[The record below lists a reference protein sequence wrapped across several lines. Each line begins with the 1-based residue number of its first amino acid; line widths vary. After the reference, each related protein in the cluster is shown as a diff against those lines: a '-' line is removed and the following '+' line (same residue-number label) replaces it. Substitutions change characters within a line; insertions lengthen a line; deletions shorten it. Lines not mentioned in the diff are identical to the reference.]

1 MKRICVVT
9 GSRADYGL
17 LRRLMLLLREDQAF
31 ELQVLA
37 TGTHLAPSFGLTVQ
51 EISADGLPVDA
62 RVEILLDADTAI
74 GISKSMGLGLIGFA
88 DVYARLRPDLLL
100 VLGDRFEIFS
110 AVAAAHVARIPVAH
124 IHGGELTE
132 GAFDDALRHAITKM
146 SQLHFVA
153 TDSYRN
159 RVIQLGEQPERVFNV
174 GGLGVDA
181 IAHSSLMDRTTLEMS
196 LGYSFGKKNLLITFH
211 PATLSLNDAEIEMR
225 ELLAALTELQDTHLI
240 FTLPNADTQGRALG
254 QLVRDFVK
262 QHPRALAYT
271 SLGQQRYLS
280 CLAQV
285 DGVVGNS
292 SSGLLEAPALKKGTI
307 NIGNRQNGRLLATSV
322 INCAPERCAIATSL
336 AHLYT
341 PAFQASLVNI
351 EHPYG
356 KPGASERI
364 QQHLHRIDWATLSEK
379 RFYDLTPTI
388 NNE

>member
-1 MKRICVVT
+1 MTKRICVVT
-9 GSRADYGL
+9 GSRSDYGL
-17 LRRLMLLLREDQAF
+17 LRRLMLLLRDDPAF

-37 TGTHLAPSFGLTVQ
+37 TGTHLTPSFGLTVQ
-51 EISADGLPVDA
+51 EILQDSLPVDA

-74 GISKSMGLGLIGFA
+74 GISKSMGLGLISFA
-88 DVYARLRPDLLL
+88 EVYARLLPDLLL

-110 AVAAAHVARIPVAH
+110 AVSAAHVSRIPVAH

-153 TDSYRN
+153 AEAYRN
-159 RVIQLGEQPERVFNV
+159 RVIQLGEQPARVLNV

-181 IAHSSLMDRTTLEMS
+181 ISGSSLMDRSTLERS
-196 LGYSFGKKNLLITFH
+196 LGYSLGKKNLLITFH
-211 PATLSLNDAEIEMR
+211 PATLSLNDAKFEMQ

-240 FTLPNADTQGRALG
+240 FTLPNADTQGRALS

-262 QHPRALAYT
+262 QHPRALACT

-307 NIGNRQNGRLLATSV
+307 NIGNRQRGRMLATSV
-322 INCAPERCAIATSL
+322 INCSPERSAIAIAL
-336 AHLYT
+336 KHLYT
-341 PAFQASLVNI
+341 PSFQASLANV

-356 KPGASERI
+356 APGASKRI
-364 QQHLHRIDWATLSEK
+364 QQHLHRIDWTMLSEK
-379 RFYDLTPTI
+379 IFYDLPPI
-388 NNE
+388 K